1 MKIAP
6 LVFAAAL
13 AVFLVLRHRRL
24 EKPLRIGGAIA
35 VAGLCVYGTGVV
47 QLPSLEQL
55 LLDIGE
61 TLGRWTYL
69 LVGGLAFLETGAFIG
84 LLVPGETAMI
94 LGGVVAGQG
103 QIDVVTLIG
112 ITWTCAVLGDCA
124 SFYFG
129 RRLGREFMVKHGPRV
144 QITPDRLEKVEDF
157 FEQHGGKAIFIG
169 RFVGLVRAIAP
180 FLAGSGG
187 MAFRRFLPFDVL
199 GAGLW
204 ATAFIMLGYVFWHS
218 LDRVLTL
225 AKQGALG
232 LGLVISVIV
241 GLVWIVRHFR
251 EEENRAAFDAR
262 VMRALD
268 RPGLR
273 ILRPVAMWLR
283 GPARFFLARI
293 TPGQLG
299 LELTTLFA
307 IAAVGSFA
315 LIGTWITVKDGSF
328 APGDQRVYD
337 WTQTIENDT
346 LTDVAK
352 VVTHLGDPPVV
363 YLVVTLAVLL
373 LLVRRRLMEALV
385 LGAGMIMTVVA
396 VNVGKNVVDRARP
409 PDQLV
414 DTAGSSFPSGH
425 AAYAIAWVAL
435 AVIAVR
441 VVPALRGKWVL
452 VVAAILLALAVAAT
466 RVYLRVHWLS
476 DVSAGA
482 GAAAM
487 CWCVAAMVGLVVAF
501 VRHNDERR

>member
-1 MKIAP
+1 MNVGS
-6 LVFAAAL
+6 LVFAVAL
-13 AVFLVLRHRRL
+13 AAFLIVRRRHL
-24 EKPLRIGGAIA
+24 EKPLLVGGVLA
-35 VAGLCVYGTGVV
+35 VAALCVYGAGLVE
-47 QLPSLEQL
+47 LPDLEQL

-69 LVGGLAFLETGAFIG
+69 LVGALAFLETGAFIG

-103 QIDVVTLIG
+103 QIDVITLIG
-112 ITWTCAVLGDCA
+112 IVWTCAVLGDCA
-124 SFYFG
+124 SYYLG
-129 RRLGREFMVKHGPRV
+129 RRLGREFMVTHGPRV
-144 QITPDRLEKVEDF
+144 QITPDRLEKVEEF
-157 FEQHGGKAIFIG
+157 FDQHGGKAIFIG

-187 MAFRRFLPFDVL
+187 MPFRRFLPFDIL

-204 ATAFIMLGYVFWHS
+204 ATAFIMLGYAFWHS
-218 LDRVLTL
+218 LDRVLSL
-225 AKQGALG
+225 AKTGALG

-251 EEENRAAFDAR
+251 EEENRAAFDAA

-273 ILRPVAMWLR
+273 VLRPVAMWLR

-307 IAAVGSFA
+307 IAAVGTFA
-315 LIGTWITVKDGSF
+315 FIGTWISVKDGSF
-328 APGDQRVYD
+328 APGDQKVYD
-337 WTQTIENDT
+337 WVQKIENDT
-346 LTDVAK
+346 LTDVASA
-352 VVTHLGDPPVV
+352 VTHFGDPAVV
-363 YLVVTLAVLL
+363 YTVVALAVLL

-385 LGAGMIMTVVA
+385 LSAGMILTVVA
-396 VNVGKNVVDRARP
+396 VNVGKNVVDRPRP
-409 PDQLV
+409 PDDLV
-414 DTAGSSFPSGH
+414 DSAGSSFPSAH

-435 AVIAVR
+435 AIIAVR
-441 VVPALRGKWVL
+441 VVPALRGRWL
-452 VVAAILLALAVAAT
+452 VVVGAILLALAVAAT

-476 DVSAGA
+476 DVNAGA
-482 GAAAM
+482 GAAVL
-487 CWCVAAMVGLVVAF
+487 CWSVAAIAGLVVAF